1 MFFHLFLFR
10 SHLLFSLPL
19 LPLLLLPL
27 PLLSPPPFALSLS
40 LSLALSLSLSLV
52 LQTNL
57 FVGMTEMQ
65 REVYKLVLRREV
77 DVLSQA
83 TGSGGKNK
91 LSNILMQ
98 LRKACN
104 HPYLFEGVE
113 DRGLNPMGE
122 HLIQNCGK
130 LQLLDKL
137 LTRLQEEGSRVLIFS
152 QMTRILDILED
163 YCTIRGFEM
172 CRIDGSTS
180 GDDRDDG
187 VFNQIY
193 LFFSAS
199 LLF

>member
-1 MFFHLFLFR
+1 L
-10 SHLLFSLPL
+10 
-19 LPLLLLPL
+19 
-27 PLLSPPPFALSLS
+27 
-40 LSLALSLSLSLV
+40 
-52 LQTNL
+52 
-57 FVGMTEMQ
+57 
-65 REVYKLVLRREV
+65 KV
-77 DVLSQA
+77 DVEKGLPPKKELIVYCPLSA
-83 TGSGGKNK
+83 TQNHTYGAVLKDNIEVLHTGGGGERLK
-91 LSNILMQ
+91 LLNVVMQ

-187 VFNQIY
+187 EFNQIY